1 MIAHQSESPIISKQL
16 RTARENLALSIDEV
30 AERLEVSSEELVNW
44 ERGLSEPSVDLLW
57 RLGDIYGRD
66 TDYFLRQTPPLP
78 EQLDFRLTH
87 GKAIGD
93 LPLEARKALVR
104 FDELCRAQS
113 DLEDLLGK
121 KRRITVRKADSGA
134 NSAVLAHEERQ
145 RLRLGEHPIVDLRG
159 ILADQGIVVF
169 ELPLKGVAPEEVSG
183 LSWWLETYGPCIL
196 VNARDTAGRRT
207 FTLAHEYAHLLRS
220 DPPTVCQILV
230 GIATERF
237 ADTFAAEFLMPAS
250 AVEKTFLN
258 RVGPSGS
265 VPDDRQLG
273 SLASHYN
280 VSLEAMCWR
289 LEELKLVARGTTDT
303 RLSEW
308 KTRQRH
314 FRRPKSPPWRRQLGK
329 EFVSLAL
336 DAHDVG
342 RISISKLA
350 DYLGLDLRKA
360 LELTR
365 EHRG

>member
-30 AERLEVSSEELVNW
+30 AEKLEVRSEELVNW

-104 FDELCRAQS
+104 FDELCRAQN
-113 DLEDLLGK
+113 DLENLLGK
-121 KRRITVRKADSGA
+121 RRRVTVRKTAAESTPPI
-134 NSAVLAHEERQ
+134 LAYEERQ
-145 RLRLGEHPIVDLRG
+145 RLRLGEHPITDLRG
-159 ILADQGIVVF
+159 LLVDQGIVVF
-169 ELPLKGVAPEEVSG
+169 ELPIRGVAPEEVSG
-183 LSWWLETYGPCIL
+183 LSWWHEIYGPCIL
-196 VNARDTAGRRT
+196 VNARDNAGRRS
-207 FTLAHEYAHLLRS
+207 FTLSHEYAHILRS
-220 DPPTVCQILV
+220 DPPTVCQVLA

-273 SLASHYN
+273 SLASHYS
-280 VSLEAMCWR
+280 VSLEAM
-289 LEELKLVARGTTDT
+289 
-303 RLSEW
+303 
-308 KTRQRH
+308 
-314 FRRPKSPPWRRQLGK
+314 
-329 EFVSLAL
+329 
-336 DAHDVG
+336 
-342 RISISKLA
+342 
-350 DYLGLDLRKA
+350 
-360 LELTR
+360 
-365 EHRG
+365 